1 MRCPMDMDALLCFAP
16 LPLNAAV
23 RCPAVLCMSISN
35 EIIRLPLEAIS
46 KISLW
51 GGMGACRAQSMR
63 YVHYPGLYATDISDR
78 VKVWRTC

>member
-35 EIIRLPLEAIS
+35 EIIRLPLERGDIQNQ
-46 KISLW
+46 SL
-51 GGMGACRAQSMR
+51 GRDVCVQGSEHALRPLPRALR
-63 YVHYPGLYATDISDR
+63 YGYLRSG
-78 VKVWRTC
+78 